1 MKKIY
6 RIGLFL
12 GAISLVFS
20 SCSGNSVAAV
30 GQNGEQA
37 VITVA
42 GLGEV
47 YVVPDIGYINVGVRS
62 QGATVTEA
70 IAVNNDMAKSI
81 QSSLSDQGIEEKDI
95 QTSNFNVYQ
104 QYEYDYQGNPAN
116 TYYAVENTV
125 YVTVRQIERMGEVLD
140 AVARSGANTIY
151 GVNFDVQDKTEAL
164 STARKLAVQSAQ
176 VQAQELALAA
186 GVELGD
192 LISIDSSTSST
203 APFYGYGYGL
213 GGGGGGGESVPVASG
228 QISVSAQV
236 LMTFSIK

>member
-1 MKKIY
+1 M
-6 RIGLFL
+6 
-12 GAISLVFS
+12 
-20 SCSGNSVAAV
+20 
-30 GQNGEQA
+30 
-37 VITVA
+37 
-42 GLGEV
+42 
-47 YVVPDIGYINVGVRS
+47 
-62 QGATVTEA
+62 
-70 IAVNNDMAKSI
+70 
-81 QSSLSDQGIEEKDI
+81 
-95 QTSNFNVYQ
+95 
-104 QYEYDYQGNPAN
+104 
-116 TYYAVENTV
+116 VENTV
-125 YVTVRQIERMGEVLD
+125 YITVRQIESMGEVLD
-140 AVARSGANTIY
+140 AVARGGANNIY